1 MSNPTITAVIIAK
14 DESKMIANCIETLR
28 WCDQILVIDNG
39 SIDNTEEIAK
49 ELGAKVV
56 SFASNNF
63 SQLRNKA
70 FSFVKTDWLF
80 YVDAD
85 ERVTPNLSKEILVH
99 METDSASALIVNR
112 ENVNYGQKMVAGGW
126 QNDQLTRVF
135 KRTALQNWH
144 GIIHETAKYTGEA
157 KQLHHPLIHLT
168 HRNTIDGL
176 VKTVNWTPME
186 AELLYKS
193 GAKPVT
199 LATLFRKGLME
210 FIRRAVFKKGYQDGM
225 VGWIEA
231 IIQGFNRV
239 LVYIQVWEL
248 QQDPPIEE
256 KYQQKELEIVDLW
269 KKAK

>member
-1 MSNPTITAVIIAK
+1 MTRPTITAVIIAK
-14 DESKMIANCIETLR
+14 DEAKMIANCIETLR
-28 WCDQILVIDNG
+28 WCDQVLVIDNG
-39 SIDNTEEIAK
+39 SSDNTEEIAI

-56 SFASNNF
+56 SFASDNF

-99 METDSASALIVNR
+99 METDSASALIVQR
-112 ENVNYGQKMVAGGW
+112 ENINYGHQMTAGGW

-135 KRTALQNWH
+135 KRSSLQNWH
-144 GIIHETAKYTGEA
+144 GRIHESAKYSGEA

-176 VKTVNWTPME
+176 LKSAHWTPME

-193 GAKPVT
+193 NIKPVT
-199 LATLFRKGLME
+199 LMTLIRKGLME
-210 FIRRAVFKKGYQDGM
+210 FIRRGILKKGYQDGM

-248 QQDPPIEE
+248 QQDPSIAD